1 MGLVDALFAEGEPKP
16 VQEAIEVQQTIP
28 TSAQTGMV
36 VIKTSQIA
44 WGVFWGMTAYTIIGG
59 IVFALIWAGLAH

>member
-1 MGLVDALFAEGEPKP
+1 
-16 VQEAIEVQQTIP
+16 
-28 TSAQTGMV
+28 MV